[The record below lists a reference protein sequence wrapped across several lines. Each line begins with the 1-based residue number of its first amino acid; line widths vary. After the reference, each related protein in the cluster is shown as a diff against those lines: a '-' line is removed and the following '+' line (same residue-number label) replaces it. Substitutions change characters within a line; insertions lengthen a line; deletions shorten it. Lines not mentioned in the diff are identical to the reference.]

1 MRLAAA
7 TFMHTRQQVTLINLP
22 EFDWPLGHVWGGPTD
37 PGGVKTLMQG
47 FDSDLAMLQQ
57 AYHKAG
63 VLNRTIFVILA
74 DHGMMPLTHRI
85 SKDELVSAITKS
97 GAKIVSDAYSTAGYF
112 WLDRE
117 SLAPA
122 AARHIANLGSRYIQS
137 VYAGVKTSKGYV
149 YQRVSSS
156 KRLVAADEEAT
167 NQRLLQSFN
176 GSNHPDVVVFFTEG
190 TGSEPAGQSGWK
202 ADHGGASW
210 EAQHL
215 PLVISGPGVQQ
226 GHVSSYPARLID
238 VAPTVLQLMGIDP
251 KRMQG
256 TPLADAMTS
265 TPSWAASRQKS
276 ISKALIPMVAAM
288 RKASRA
294 AA

>member
-1 MRLAAA
+1 
-7 TFMHTRQQVTLINLP
+7 MHTRQQVTLINLP
-22 EFDWPLGHVWGGPTD
+22 EFDWPLGHVWGGSISQS
-37 PGGVKTLMQG
+37 GVKALMQS
-47 FDSDLAMLQQ
+47 FDADLGMLQQ

-63 VLNRTIFVILA
+63 VLNRTIFVIMS
-74 DHGMMPLTHRI
+74 DHGMMPLTHKI
-85 SKDELVSAITKS
+85 SKDQLVGAVTKS
-97 GAKIVSDAYSTAGYF
+97 GAKIVSDTYTSAAYY

-117 SLAPA
+117 ALAPA
-122 AARHIANLGSRYIQS
+122 AARNIANLGNHNIQS
-137 VYAGVKTSKGYV
+137 VYAAVKTSKGYV

-156 KRLVAADEEAT
+156 KLLVAADAEET

-176 GSNHPDVVVFFTEG
+176 GSNRPDVVVFFTEG
-190 TGSEPAGQSGWK
+190 TGCEPGGQSGWK
-202 ADHGGASW
+202 ADHGGSSW

-226 GHVSSYPARLID
+226 GHVSHYPARLID
-238 VAPTVLQLMGIDP
+238 VAPTVLQLMGITP
-251 KRMQG
+251 RRMQG

-276 ISKALIPMVAAM
+276 NSKTLIPMVAAM
-288 RKASRA
+288 QKASKA

>member
-1 MRLAAA
+1 
-7 TFMHTRQQVTLINLP
+7 
-22 EFDWPLGHVWGGPTD
+22 
-37 PGGVKTLMQG
+37 
-47 FDSDLAMLQQ
+47 MLQQ